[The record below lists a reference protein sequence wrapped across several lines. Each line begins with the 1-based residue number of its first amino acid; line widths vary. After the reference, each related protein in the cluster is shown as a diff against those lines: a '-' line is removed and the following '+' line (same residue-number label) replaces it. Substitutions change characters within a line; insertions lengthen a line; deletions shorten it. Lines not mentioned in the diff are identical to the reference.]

1 MAAKGPPT
9 VGNAPEGSKSG
20 VRNRTLDTQ
29 SKRSCVQYSTGNATA
44 AFPSYL
50 SKNSRRPATSVRAAA
65 VDRQPL
71 AVSHRTASGENG
83 GPLAHGQWLSE
94 IGIPAAPFDDPEP
107 LELSKDAEQ
116 RQLVAARCSTGTPAT
131 V

>member
-1 MAAKGPPT
+1 MRSIP
-9 VGNAPEGSKSG
+9 
-20 VRNRTLDTQ
+20 NREC
-29 SKRSCVQYSTGNATA
+29 SRSVSVLHEQEFAS
-44 AFPSYL
+44 PSHQRL
-50 SKNSRRPATSVRAAA
+50 RRGCHG
-65 VDRQPL
+65 QPL
-71 AVSHRTASGENG
+71 AVSHRTASKENG

>member
-1 MAAKGPPT
+1 MR
-9 VGNAPEGSKSG
+9 SILD
-20 VRNRTLDTQ
+20 RQCNRSVSVLFEQ
-29 SKRSCVQYSTGNATA
+29 EFASPGHQR
-44 AFPSYL
+44 P
-50 SKNSRRPATSVRAAA
+50 RRA

-71 AVSHRTASGENG
+71 AVSHRTASKENG